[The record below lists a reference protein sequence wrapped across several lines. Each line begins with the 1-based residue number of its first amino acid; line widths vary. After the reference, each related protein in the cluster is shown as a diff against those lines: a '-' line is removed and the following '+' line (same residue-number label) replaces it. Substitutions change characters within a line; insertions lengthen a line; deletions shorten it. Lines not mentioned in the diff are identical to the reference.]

1 MAGPDE
7 TDTNDTK
14 CEQEERAKMDAI
26 AQKQRERESEIESR
40 QRESGVSSIDLCR
53 NNVPAFSQG
62 CVD

>member
-1 MAGPDE
+1 M
-7 TDTNDTK
+7 NDTK

-53 NNVPAFSQG
+53 KNVPALL
-62 CVD
+62 